1 VQIVAQDLNNIT
13 DKKTK
18 FWILL
23 MKAGALS
30 GCHQMYERSFSF
42 RGFQFPVCARCTGIY
57 LGYII
62 AVILFVVKVKI
73 SLKICGVLI
82 LIMICDGLLQLFKI
96 KKSTNIRR
104 LFTGASFGIGLVF
117 LLMHAIKTL
126 CEKL

>member
-1 VQIVAQDLNNIT
+1 MAQDLNNAI

-18 FWILL
+18 IWIFL
-23 MKAGALS
+23 MKFGALS
-30 GCHQMYERSFSF
+30 GCHQMYDRSFSF

-62 AVILFVVKVKI
+62 AVILFIIKVKI
-73 SLKICGVLI
+73 SLNICGISI

-104 LFTGASFGIGLVF
+104 LFTGVSFGIGLAF
-117 LLMHAIKTL
+117 LAMYAIRALYQKV
-126 CEKL
+126 